1 MATAAHNLYS
11 NRLMPLLGSQRLAKS
26 GRLARLVAN
35 RRLINIAYWMAVGVV
50 VLVVGLAAVSN
61 GLHLLSS
68 TGLISSG
75 NAISGVSN
83 VISTIMGKAKW
94 LEMTLC
100 GLSLTVICG
109 MLIIGHEA
117 AHRHGMRVGM
127 GVLALVALPGILS

>member
-11 NRLMPLLGSQRLAKS
+11 NRLMPLLLSQRSAKS

-35 RRLINIAYWMAVGVV
+35 RRLTTAAYWLAVGALA
-50 VLVVGLAAVSN
+50 LVVGLAAVGN
-61 GLHLLSS
+61 GLHLLNSS
-68 TGLISSG
+68 GLISSN
-75 NAISGVSN
+75 NAISGVSSW
-83 VISTIMGKAKW
+83 VSTMMGKAKW

-109 MLIIGHEA
+109 MLIVGHEA

-127 GVLALVALPGILS
+127 GVLAIVALPGILS